1 MGLCLSSRM
10 SRQSSL
16 SSLSTVED
24 NMISNSLEKS
34 YKVYENRGQGYS
46 NIHRMKSYGNKS
58 NKFKSKGMYFN
69 QVLNRVGFN
78 FNFFF
83 NRS

>member
-24 NMISNSLEKS
+24 NMISNSLETS
-34 YKVYENRGQGYS
+34 YKVNENRGQGYS
-46 NIHRMKSYGNKS
+46 ITRTSNENKS
-58 NKFKSKGMYFN
+58 NKFKSKGK
-69 QVLNRVGFN
+69 
-78 FNFFF
+78 
-83 NRS
+83 